1 MPSNEIKNIKTIQSL
16 RGMKDIVN
24 EESSLFT
31 YFVENASKIA
41 KNYGFTYIETPL
53 LEETALFKRSVGE
66 SSDIV
71 NKEMYQFIDKGENDV
86 CLRPEGTA
94 GVVRHFVEKKLDR
107 AGGNYKWY
115 YYGPMFRY
123 ERPQKG
129 RLREFHQFGCEV
141 FGIDSVYEDAN
152 IIIMIK
158 EILEFFGIGFTLKL
172 NSLGCKE
179 CMPSYKENLVKHLTN
194 FKENLCEDCNRRIL
208 TNPIRV
214 LDCKNE
220 KCQSLLQNS
229 PKITTS
235 LCNSCDTDFEKL
247 KEILDFN
254 EIKYEIDSN
263 LVRGLDYYNKT
274 AFEFVSNE
282 IGAQSAIAGGG
293 RYDRLVEFLGGKS
306 TAGVGFAI
314 GIERLLELIK
324 MPQCNQDIIY
334 LGALDEISLNTVIK
348 MANKKRKTTKTLI
361 EYTPRGFGKHFG
373 IAEKLGANIVGLIGE
388 NELNSGTIYV
398 KNLETKKEENLK
410 LEDF

>member
-1 MPSNEIKNIKTIQSL
+1 MQNSIKTIQSL
-16 RGMKDIVN
+16 RGMKDIVGIN
-24 EESSLFT
+24 SQLFT
-31 YFVENASKIA
+31 YFIENSSKIVQ
-41 KNYGFTYIETPL
+41 KYGFTYIETPI

-107 AGGNYKWY
+107 AGGTYKWY

-141 FGIDSVYEDAN
+141 FGISNVYEDAA

-158 EILEFFGIGFTLKL
+158 EILDFFKISFTLKL

-179 CMPSYKENLVKHLTN
+179 CMPSYKEDLVKKLDT
-194 FKENLCEDCNRRIL
+194 FKDELCEDCKRRIL

-220 KCQSLLQNS
+220 KCQSLLS
-229 PKITTS
+229 DAPKITYN
-235 LCNSCDTDFEKL
+235 LCSSCDNDFEKL
-247 KEILDFN
+247 KEILKENNISF
-254 EIKYEIDSN
+254 EIDTN

-274 AFEFVSNE
+274 AFEFVSDE
-282 IGAQSAIAGGG
+282 IGSQGAIAGGG

-306 TAGVGFAI
+306 TAGIGFAI

-324 MPQCNQDIIY
+324 VSVQKEDFLY
-334 LGALDEISLNTVIK
+334 LGALDEKSLNKIFQVGI
-348 MANKKRKTTKTLI
+348 KKRKEVKTHI
-361 EYTPRGFGKHFG
+361 EYSSKAFAKHFN
-373 IAEKLGANIVGLIGE
+373 IAEKLGCNIVALIGE
-388 NELNSGTIYV
+388 NELESNTIFI
-398 KNLETKKEENLK
+398 KNLETKEEKNISLM
-410 LEDF
+410 EF

>member
-1 MPSNEIKNIKTIQSL
+1 MGKQNIQSL
-16 RGMKDIVN
+16 RGMNDILGK
-24 EESSLFT
+24 ESELFT
-31 YFVENASKIA
+31 YFVENASRIA
-41 KNYGFTYIETPL
+41 KNYGFTYMETPI

-94 GVVRHFVEKKLDR
+94 GVVRSFVENKFDR
-107 AGGNYKWY
+107 AGGTYKWY

-152 IIIMIK
+152 IIMMIK
-158 EILEFFGIGFTLKL
+158 EILDFFGISFTLQL
-172 NSLGCKE
+172 NSLGCPI
-179 CMPSYKENLVKHLTN
+179 CMPPYKEKLVKVLTN
-194 FKENLCEDCNRRIL
+194 IKTELCEDCNRRIE

-220 KCQSLLQNS
+220 KCQSLLVDA
-229 PKITTS
+229 PKITDN
-235 LCNSCDTDFEKL
+235 LCEKCDSDFEKL

-254 EIKYEIDSN
+254 NISYVIDSN
-263 LVRGLDYYNKT
+263 LVRGLDYYSQT
-274 AFEFVSNE
+274 AFEFTSNE

-293 RYDRLVEFLGGKS
+293 RYDRLVEFLGGRA
-306 TAGVGFAI
+306 TPGIGFAI

-324 MPQCNQDIIY
+324 QKDIKEDTIY
-334 LGALDEISLNTVIK
+334 LGAMSEEALNTITKV
-348 MANKKRKTTKTLI
+348 ALKKRKTTKTII
-361 EYTPRGFGKHFG
+361 EYTPRSFGKHFK
-373 IAEKLGANIVGLIGE
+373 IAEKHGANIVALIGE
-388 NELNSGTIYV
+388 TELNNGTIYM
-398 KNLETKKEENLK
+398 KNIDTQEERNLDLK
-410 LEDF
+410 DF

>member
-1 MPSNEIKNIKTIQSL
+1 MANTDTKNTKTIQSL

-172 NSLGCKE
+172 NSLGCIE
-179 CMPSYKENLVKHLTN
+179 CMPPYKYNLVKHLTN
-194 FKENLCEDCNRRIL
+194 FKEYLCEDCNRRIL

-220 KCQSLLQNS
+220 KCQSLLQNA

-235 LCNSCDTDFEKL
+235 LCNSCNSDFDKL

-306 TAGVGFAI
+306 TSGIGFAI

-334 LGALDEISLNTVIK
+334 LGALDEKSLNTLLKI
-348 MANKKRKTTKTLI
+348 ANKKRKTTKTYI

-388 NELNSGTIYV
+388 NELNNGTIYI

>member
-1 MPSNEIKNIKTIQSL
+1 MSNKTIQSL
-16 RGMKDIVN
+16 RGMKDLVN
-24 EESSLFT
+24 NESTLFT
-31 YFVENASKIA
+31 YFVENASRIA
-41 KNYGFTYIETPL
+41 KNYGFSYIETPL

-152 IIIMIK
+152 IIIMLK
-158 EILEFFGIGFTLKL
+158 EILDFFGIGFTLKL
-172 NSLGCKE
+172 NSLGCNI
-179 CMPSYKENLVKHLTN
+179 CMPPYKVNLVKHLTQ
-194 FKENLCEDCNRRIL
+194 FKENLCEDCNKRIL

-220 KCQSLLQNS
+220 NCQLLLQNA

-235 LCNSCDTDFEKL
+235 LCESCDTDFEKL

-254 EIKYEIDSN
+254 NVSYEVDSN
-263 LVRGLDYYNKT
+263 LVRGLDYYSKT

-293 RYDRLVEFLGGKS
+293 RYDRLVEFLGGKPTS
-306 TAGVGFAI
+306 GIGFAI

-324 MPQCNQDIIY
+324 MPECNQDIIY
-334 LGALDEISLNTVIK
+334 MGALDENSLNTMIK
-348 MANKKRKTTKTLI
+348 IANKKRKTTKTLV
-361 EYTPRGFGKHFG
+361 EYAPRGFGKHFNL
-373 IAEKLGANIVGLIGE
+373 AEKLGANIVALIGE
-388 NELNSGTIYV
+388 NELKNGTIYI
-398 KNLETKKEENLK
+398 KNIKTREETNLK

>member
-1 MPSNEIKNIKTIQSL
+1 
-16 RGMKDIVN
+16 
-24 EESSLFT
+24 
-31 YFVENASKIA
+31 
-41 KNYGFTYIETPL
+41 
-53 LEETALFKRSVGE
+53 
-66 SSDIV
+66 
-71 NKEMYQFIDKGENDV
+71 
-86 CLRPEGTA
+86 LRPEGTA
-94 GVVRHFVEKKLDR
+94 GVVRYFVEKKLDR

-172 NSLGCKE
+172 NSLGCNI
-179 CMPSYKENLVKHLTN
+179 CMPPYKENLIKHLTN
-194 FKENLCEDCNRRIL
+194 FKENLCEDCNKRIL

-214 LDCKNE
+214 LDCKND
-220 KCQSLLQNS
+220 KCQLLLTDA

-235 LCNSCDTDFEKL
+235 LCSSCNTDFEKL
-247 KEILDFN
+247 KKILDFN
-254 EIKYEIDSN
+254 NIKYEVDSN

-293 RYDRLVEFLGGKS
+293 RYDRLVEFLGGKPTS
-306 TAGVGFAI
+306 GIGFAI
-314 GIERLLELIK
+314 GIERLLELVK
-324 MPQCNQDIIY
+324 MPQYNQNVVY
-334 LGALDEISLNTVIK
+334 MGALDENSLNTMIK
-348 MANKKRKTTKTLI
+348 VANQKRKTTKTLV
-361 EYTPRGFGKHFG
+361 EYTPRSFGKHFS
-373 IAEKLGANIVGLIGE
+373 IAEKLGANIVALIGE
-388 NELNSGTIYV
+388 NELKNGTIYI
-398 KNLETKKEENLK
+398 KNIKTKEETNLK